1 MTQVTHKRGDTLRIV
16 CQLQDDDQA
25 PINIAGLTI
34 ASQIRQSN
42 DRLVSNLDV
51 TVLDAVL
58 GKFELSADTDEW
70 PTGRHLCDIE
80 YTQANGDVFSTVTF
94 DVLVLRDITRA
105 D

>member
-16 CQLQDDDQA
+16 CQLTDDDGDA
-25 PINIAGLTI
+25 INLAGLSI

-42 DRLVSNLDV
+42 DRVVADLTV
-51 TVLDAVL
+51 TVLDAAD
-58 GKFELSADTDEW
+58 GKFELSAVTDEW

-94 DVLVLRDITRA
+94 DFLVVRDITRA
-105 D
+105 N

>member
-1 MTQVTHKRGDTLRIV
+1 MTQVTHKRGDTLRIA
-16 CQLQDDDQA
+16 CQLQDDDQH
-25 PINIAGLTI
+25 PINIAGLNI

-42 DRLVSNLDV
+42 DRLVAALTV
-51 TVLDAVL
+51 TVLDEVL
-58 GKFELSADTDEW
+58 GKFELTAETQDW

-94 DVLVLRDITRA
+94 DVLVVRDITRA